1 MSPILTRVSGNGSA
15 GSGFGFGRRS
25 GGNRG
30 PAPGSDPSNSIAS
43 AKALIGTGSA
53 SGTYYVSTPGGVY
66 QIYCDMSTDGGGW
79 TRYARST
86 GTNDSNFNIRSDYG
100 FGGGSVTTS
109 SYCMSTY
116 KNARDSTS
124 STGECEYLISMNNG
138 SYILKIST
146 LFQKGTNNYSN
157 RTSTFISGAGTM
169 NTYMTE
175 SELNSNAVSYWEGS
189 SGTYSRG
196 DVGQACKT
204 MELSIASASYG
215 FNIGQYSFR
224 TSGSGSRCSD
234 WCGESGSYG
243 INKRL
248 VPYME
253 RSETCYSG
261 YSPGVTNSVTVTN
274 CDVYFREK

>member
-1 MSPILTRVSGNGSA
+1 MSPLLSSITGSRSNGI
-15 GSGFGFGRRS
+15 GCRTNPLGFFAS
-25 GGNRG
+25 S
-30 PAPGSDPSNSIAS
+30 PATS
-43 AKALIGTGSA
+43 AKQLIGYP
-53 SGTYYVSTPGGVY
+53 SGTYYVSTPSGAY
-66 QIYCDMSTDGGGW
+66 PLYCDMTTSGGGW

-100 FGGGSVTTS
+100 FSGGSVTTS
-109 SYCMSTY
+109 SYCMISY

-138 SYILKIST
+138 SYVFKIST
-146 LFQKGTNNYSN
+146 LYQKGTNNYSN
-157 RTSTFISGAGTM
+157 RSATFISGAGTM

-175 SELNSNAVSYWEGS
+175 SELNSNAVAYWEGS
-189 SGTYSRG
+189 SGTYSAG
-196 DVGQACKT
+196 DVGQACKR

-224 TSGSGSRCSD
+224 TGGSDSRCSD
-234 WCGESGSYG
+234 WCGGSGSYG
-243 INKRL
+243 INNRL

-261 YSPGVTNSVTVTN
+261 YSPGVTNSVTITN
-274 CDVYFREK
+274 CDLYFREK